1 MLTLSPGSPG
11 AGSSRWTGDG
21 QNITRNTRW
30 PVHAAAEKA
39 FLTFTHLSAFYAY
52 LPKKKIFLRQT
63 FGENNLWELITL
75 QVTSGIH
82 HQWAQIH
89 SALVGNSF
97 RDYVIIGIVLGILV
111 SLIQHWQLTYLVI
124 SGSSGM
130 PWLCPRHRHCLR
142 CLHCPGPH
150 SPCSHL
156 CRLCLLFI
164 TYFFQPR
171 IYFVTAGVSFSGV
184 RASDLFS
191 CWHRASVSALS
202 TQKCSWLL
210 AVCHCF
216 NQISLMSAA
225 YSDSNQSPSPA
236 WLHPGR
242 LSPLSQFLS
251 PLKSRQSWPWHGCT
265 GGQDYCYSD
274 EGIMEAKGSS
284 PRMLQSRLKWREGT
298 DVLTGKGLGWLAMA
312 GTDHCLLIIPVQCCC
327 CWSNIAL

>member
-1 MLTLSPGSPG
+1 M
-11 AGSSRWTGDG
+11 
-21 QNITRNTRW
+21 
-30 PVHAAAEKA
+30 
-39 FLTFTHLSAFYAY
+39 
-52 LPKKKIFLRQT
+52 
-63 FGENNLWELITL
+63 
-75 QVTSGIH
+75 TSGIH
-82 HQWAQIH
+82 HQWAQTH

-191 CWHRASVSALS
+191 CWHRALCLLSQPRSVRG
-202 TQKCSWLL
+202 SWLCVTVL
-210 AVCHCF
+210 IRSRSWAQPILTPTSPPVLLGCT
-216 NQISLMSAA
+216 QVVSLL
-225 YSDSNQSPSPA
+225 SPSFC
-236 WLHPGR
+236 HRSNPGR
-242 LSPLSQFLS
+242 VGLDTDAPAASA
-251 PLKSRQSWPWHGCT
+251 H
-265 GGQDYCYSD
+265 CYSD
-274 EGIMEAKGSS
+274 EGMMEAKGSS
-284 PRMLQSRLKWREGT
+284 PRML
-298 DVLTGKGLGWLAMA
+298 
-312 GTDHCLLIIPVQCCC
+312 
-327 CWSNIAL
+327 